1 MLFITLL
8 LIQSVFSFTV
18 DVGGS
23 RKECF
28 YQELEAGQHV
38 AIYFQVTDGTD
49 ISFRMTGPNNEFF
62 AEHVRQQSGVVDKE
76 ITTRGLY
83 TMCLDN
89 TYASAGTTKSVTLM
103 MDFSSTDEFAN
114 SDQAD
119 KVEKLANELNHL
131 LTHARI
137 EVVMLQVKSEMHQN
151 MLESAYS
158 WSSFLFI
165 FQGCLI
171 LAMSFIQTYLIKKY
185 FEVKRT
191 I

>member
-1 MLFITLL
+1 MLFFIIA
-8 LIQSVFSFTV
+8 LIQTAFSFSV
-18 DVGGS
+18 DIGGS
-23 RKECF
+23 KKECF
-28 YQELEAGQHV
+28 YQDLEKGQHV

-49 ISFRMTGPNNEFF
+49 ISFQMTGPDNLNF
-62 AEHVRQQSGVVDKE
+62 AEHHRQQSGVVDKE
-76 ITTRGLY
+76 VE
-83 TMCLDN
+83 
-89 TYASAGTTKSVTLM
+89 TKVVTLM

-114 SDQAD
+114 DEQANR
-119 KVEKLANELNHL
+119 VEKLANELNHL

-137 EVVMLQVKSEMHQN
+137 EVVMLQVKNEVHQR

-165 FQGCLI
+165 FQGILI
-171 LAMSFIQTYLIKKY
+171 LGMSLVQTYLIKKY